1 MEEKWHARFP
11 VHPFEYFF
19 LNDTFNQQ
27 YQADARLGKI
37 VNVFSIF
44 TLFITC
50 LGLMGLTAYNVSR
63 RTREIGI
70 RKVLG
75 SSVAGIVQLLTRD
88 FVKLVIVAIVIATPL
103 AWWAMNT
110 WLQDFAYRVNIP
122 WWAFVAT
129 GLLLVIVAV
138 CTIGLQSVKAATMNP
153 VKSLRND

>member
-1 MEEKWHARFP
+1 
-11 VHPFEYFF
+11 
-19 LNDTFNQQ
+19 
-27 YQADARLGKI
+27 